1 MIGTAKMHGTTILSV
16 RRNGQVAIAGDG
28 QVSLGDTII
37 KHNAQKIRRIYKGKI
52 IVGFAGSVADAF
64 ALFSRFEG
72 KIEEFKGNL
81 KRAAVEMAKE
91 WRTDKL
97 LRRLEALLAIVDKEY
112 SLILSGNG
120 DVIDPEDGIIGI
132 GSGGAFARAAA
143 KALLENTDMTAR
155 QIVESAMKIASSICI
170 YTNDT
175 IGIEEIL
182 SDDQGGKNG

>member
-1 MIGTAKMHGTTILSV
+1 MNNNKMHGTTILSV
-16 RRNGQVAIAGDG
+16 RRNGKVAIAGDG

-37 KHNAQKIRRIYKGKI
+37 KHNAQKIRRLYKGQI

-97 LRRLEALLAIVDKEY
+97 LRRLEALLAIVNKEH

-132 GSGGAFARAAA
+132 GSGGAYARSAA
-143 KALLENTDMTAR
+143 KALLEHTDMTAR
-155 QIVESAMKIASSICI
+155 DIVESSMKIASSICI
-170 YTNDT
+170 YTNSNIT
-175 IGIEEIL
+175 IEEIL
-182 SDDQGGKNG
+182 LDDQGEGNG